1 MWQQFTLS
9 QTQVRQWRTSS
20 YLYHLV
26 GILRSWHKGSW
37 LLRWGDEIGAALV
50 ALTLILS
57 PFVSTTLIGVL
68 AVAIALWWLILTLA
82 DEPEA
87 SRESLN
93 NATPIHLV
101 ILLYWFISL
110 IATALSTV
118 KMAALV
124 GLSRLTLYLLAFA
137 LMARVLRS
145 PRIRSILITVFLHI
159 SLVVSVYG
167 IRQWF
172 FGAKPLA
179 TWVDADSP
187 LKNVTRVY
195 SYLENPNLLAAYL
208 VPAITLSL
216 GAIFVWR
223 GWLPK
228 LLALTIFVVNAACL
242 IFTYS
247 RGGWIGFVACIF
259 AFVALLGFWYSYKL
273 PVAWRA
279 LTIPVLLG
287 GAGFLLLGGVL
298 FVPTLR
304 DRIFSMFI
312 GREDSSNN
320 FRLNVWG
327 SVVKMIRDRP
337 ILGIGPG
344 NNAFNLIYPTYQQT
358 KFTALSAY
366 SILLEIAVET
376 GLIGL
381 SCFLWLLVITFN
393 QGFQQL
399 HRYRERLNHDG
410 FWLVGAIAGMV
421 GMLAHGLVDTVW
433 YRPQVSMLWW
443 LLVAIVTSYYTWNPR
458 TLEVQEVSPD

>member
-1 MWQQFTLS
+1 MWQQLTLS
-9 QTQVRQWRTSS
+9 GMQVRQWRTSS
-20 YLYHLV
+20 YIYHLV
-26 GILRSWHKGSW
+26 GLLRQWGKGSW
-37 LLRWGDEIGAALV
+37 LLPWGDAIGAGLV
-50 ALTLILS
+50 AVTLVLS

-68 AVAIALWWLILTLA
+68 AVAIALWWCLLTLA
-82 DEPEA
+82 DEPVAGKEGVN
-87 SRESLN
+87 SS
-93 NATPIHLV
+93 TPIHLV

-110 IATALSTV
+110 IATALSPV

-124 GLSRLTLYLLAFA
+124 GLSRLSLYLLTFV

-145 PRIRSILITVFLHI
+145 PRVRSILIAIFLHT

-167 IRQWF
+167 VRQYF
-172 FGAKPLA
+172 FGAKALA

-208 VPAITLSL
+208 VPAIALSM

-223 GWLPK
+223 GWVPK
-228 LLALTIFVVNAACL
+228 LLAVTIFVVNSACL

-247 RGGWIGFVACIF
+247 RGGWIGFIVCIF
-259 AFVALLGFWYSYKL
+259 SFMALLGFWYSYKL
-273 PVAWRA
+273 PLFWRA
-279 LTIPVLLG
+279 WAIPVLLG
-287 GAGFLLLGGVL
+287 GAGLVFLTGIIL
-298 FVPTLR
+298 VPTLR
-304 DRIFSMFI
+304 DRLASMFL
-312 GREDSSNN
+312 GRGDSSNN
-320 FRLNVWG
+320 FRMNVWG

-344 NNAFNLIYPTYQQT
+344 NSAFNLIYPVYQQT

-366 SILLEIAVET
+366 SVLLEIAAET

-381 SCFLWLLVITFN
+381 SCFLWFILITFN
-393 QGFQQL
+393 QGCRQIN
-399 HRYRERLNHDG
+399 HYRSQRNTDG
-410 FWLVGAIAGMV
+410 FWLVGAMAGMT

-443 LLVAIVTSYYTWNPR
+443 LLVAIVTSYYTWNPN
-458 TLEVQEVSPD
+458 VQKEEELANP